1 MELDLKKAQEFQL
14 QFDRMEVDTIETAA
28 KVRKFFKQD
37 YPKLIRWAG
46 VSGSYIKSPV
56 MSDEPQSP
64 SFGNRAEEKMDKR
77 IYAQQTLAS
86 VGKAINVISEES
98 RRILIGV
105 YADNKDAWSMCEALG
120 CERSRYQQKKRKAEN
135 EFADAFETCCLWWKD
150 LHVYKKIDVQ

>member
-46 VSGSYIKSPV
+46 VNGGYIKSPV
-56 MSDEPQSP
+56 MSDEPRSP

-77 IYAQQTLAS
+77 IYAQQTLAR
-86 VGKAINVISEES
+86 VGKAINVLSYES
-98 RRILIGV
+98 KQILIGV
-105 YADNKDAWSMCEALG
+105 YADNKNVWDMCDLVG
-120 CERSRYQQKKRKAEN
+120 CERAQYQAKKRKAEN
-135 EFADAFETCCLWWKD
+135 EFADAFETSCSWWKD
-150 LHVYKKIDVQ
+150 LHSYK

>member
-56 MSDEPQSP
+56 MSDEPRSP

-86 VGKAINVISEES
+86 VGKAINARNARVRAI
-98 RRILIGV
+98 
-105 YADNKDAWSMCEALG
+105 AL
-120 CERSRYQQKKRKAEN
+120 SAK
-135 EFADAFETCCLWWKD
+135 ET
-150 LHVYKKIDVQ
+150 

>member
-14 QFDRMEVDTIETAA
+14 QFDGMEVDTIKTAA

-37 YPKLIRWAG
+37 YPKLMLWAG
-46 VSGSYIKSPV
+46 VNASYIKSPV
-56 MSDEPQSP
+56 ITDEPKSP
-64 SFGNRAEEKMDKR
+64 SFGNRAEEKISKR

-86 VGKAINVISEES
+86 VSKAIGVISEES
-98 RRILIGV
+98 RLILVGV
-105 YADNKDAWSMCEALG
+105 YVENKDAWSMCENLG

-150 LHVYKKIDVQ
+150 LHVYK